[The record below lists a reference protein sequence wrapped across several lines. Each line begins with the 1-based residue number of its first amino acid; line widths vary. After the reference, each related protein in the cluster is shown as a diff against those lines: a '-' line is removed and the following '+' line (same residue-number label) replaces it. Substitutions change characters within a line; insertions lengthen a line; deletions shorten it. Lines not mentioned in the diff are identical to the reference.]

1 MEVFEHPLF
10 WSAGGD
16 GKVEP
21 TQKWA
26 VPLTTNLAD
35 TTAYGRR
42 PDFAGQ
48 IHGHTFQML
57 SVKGREY
64 YKMSG
69 RFVFREAFILAIFK
83 TEHLAE
89 EKSGGHTFTYT
100 QSIHLCV
107 TFYNL
112 NA

>member
-1 MEVFEHPLF
+1 
-10 WSAGGD
+10 
-16 GKVEP
+16 
-21 TQKWA
+21 
-26 VPLTTNLAD
+26 
-35 TTAYGRR
+35 
-42 PDFAGQ
+42 
-48 IHGHTFQML
+48 
-57 SVKGREY
+57 
-64 YKMSG
+64 MSG